1 MLATPTDVPVTCEL
15 LSVRRILCATVE
27 CGTDVLMNEP
37 PGLGREG
44 VRAVSGRGL
53 VFAVLRNKQAQA
65 MGMDVL

>member
-1 MLATPTDVPVTCEL
+1 
-15 LSVRRILCATVE
+15 
-27 CGTDVLMNEP
+27 MNEP